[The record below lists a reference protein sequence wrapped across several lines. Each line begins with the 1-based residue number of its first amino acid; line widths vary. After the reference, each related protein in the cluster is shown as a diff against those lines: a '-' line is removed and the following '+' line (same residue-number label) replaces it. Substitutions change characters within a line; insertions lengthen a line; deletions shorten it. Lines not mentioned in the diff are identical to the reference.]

1 MLGAVKGEIM
11 HFNKKGAVKKLT
23 ANQKEKELEF
33 AK

>member
-1 MLGAVKGEIM
+1 LHVFRAPLCTAKD
-11 HFNKKGAVKKLT
+11 GAVKKLT